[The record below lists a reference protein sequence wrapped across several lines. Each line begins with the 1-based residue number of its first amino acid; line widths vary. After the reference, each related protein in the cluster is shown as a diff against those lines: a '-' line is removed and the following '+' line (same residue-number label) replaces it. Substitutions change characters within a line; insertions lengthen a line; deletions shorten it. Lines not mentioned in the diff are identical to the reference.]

1 MCIGKWVS
9 VPGSAL
15 AQMLLFFGTFQGAR
29 QKIAGRAA
37 AVFQAVLPVVNG
49 GID

>member
-15 AQMLLFFGTFQGAR
+15 GQLFFGTFQGAR
-29 QKIAGRAA
+29 QKIAGGAA